1 MGNRVMGLS
10 LLAGVVMLAPAFGA
24 DDKSTGSKNDKNAHV
39 DASTLPSG
47 SYTGKMLTVP
57 DDDGKF
63 TAAVDFTHT
72 SPKDPKHPE
81 AYAQAMQA
89 VEREQEKVA
98 KLEADLANAKNAK
111 EQARRAAQVEK
122 ATADLQRLTQKAAA
136 DIKTVTEQKT
146 VDFQLNRDV
155 KVRVMT
161 LPSVFDGDGKI
172 KTYTDD
178 EKTAL
183 KGTDKQLP
191 GYEAKLTNVKVGD
204 AVRLVLVRATQTKTT
219 DTISTNAAKTS
230 DSKSTESGSG
240 SSDTARDKTSDKGK
254 SGADKKSF
262 VTEIVILNDDKSDKD
277 KSSPSKKP

>member
-39 DASTLPSG
+39 DASTLAGG
-47 SYTGKMLTVP
+47 SYTGKMLTAP

-63 TAAVDFTHT
+63 TATVDFTHT

-111 EQARRAAQVEK
+111 EQTRRAAQVEK
-122 ATADLQRLTQKAAA
+122 ATADLQRLMQKAAA

-146 VDFQLNRDV
+146 VDFQINREV

-161 LPSVFDGDGKI
+161 LPPVFDGDGKI
-172 KTYTDD
+172 KPYTDD

-191 GYEAKLTNVKVGD
+191 GYEAKLTDVKVGD
-204 AVRLVLVRATQTKTT
+204 VVRLVLVRTQTKTT
-219 DTISTNAAKTS
+219 DTTTTSTATTS
-230 DSKSTESGSG
+230 DSKSTESSSG
-240 SSDTARDKTSDKGK
+240 SSDTAKDKTPDKSK

-277 KSSPSKKP
+277 KNSPSKKP